1 MTVEKIRELGERAMA
16 DAISQLTKTGEVRMM
31 FHLVKR
37 DGGVDHVVFD
47 QKATNDP
54 AFKRQFG
61 DMVRAR
67 VAAGEIV
74 ATLLVSDTFTTHDDI
89 ESPKIQALRRAF
101 GLELKDLGD
110 MGICKVKEAIA
121 LHLESPLLT
130 ETRHQE
136 YVRKEG
142 RIELDGPEII
152 AEGHS
157 LRGRVSGF
165 FTQEA
170 RHA

>member
-1 MTVEKIRELGERAMA
+1 
-16 DAISQLTKTGEVRMM
+16 
-31 FHLVKR
+31 
-37 DGGVDHVVFD
+37 
-47 QKATNDP
+47 
-54 AFKRQFG
+54 
-61 DMVRAR
+61 
-67 VAAGEIV
+67 
-74 ATLLVSDTFTTHDDI
+74 
-89 ESPKIQALRRAF
+89 
-101 GLELKDLGD
+101 
-110 MGICKVKEAIA
+110 
-121 LHLESPLLT
+121 LLT

-142 RIELDGPEII
+142 RIELDGPEIV